1 MVRLKDLVRIMPN
14 PTEFYL
20 YIHDEHDNEHSHP
33 GEEYYCRCVTSD
45 FKTIWFRDYEDDK
58 DHPQDRTLELLEYE
72 VTCIRVWNPYSKD
85 EVQSPPHAFY
95 IFIDKPLKKGKNN
108 G

>member
-1 MVRLKDLVRIMPN
+1 MIKLKDMIKVMPN
-14 PTEFYL
+14 PEEFYL
-20 YIHDEHDNEHSHP
+20 CILDEHNNLNCKP

-58 DHPQDRTLELLEYE
+58 DHPQDRILELLEYE
-72 VTCIRVWNPYSKD
+72 VTGINGWNSFHKD
-85 EVQSPPHAFY
+85 NLKSPPYAFY
-95 IFIDKPLKKGKNN
+95 IYIDKPLQKSKKN